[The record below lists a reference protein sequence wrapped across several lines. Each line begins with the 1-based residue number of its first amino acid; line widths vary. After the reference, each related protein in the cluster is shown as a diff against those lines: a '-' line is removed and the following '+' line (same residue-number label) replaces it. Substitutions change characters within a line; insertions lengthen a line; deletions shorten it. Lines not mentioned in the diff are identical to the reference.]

1 MATEKSKRF
10 GDQRKEES
18 KKWQSIS
25 KNQTQIRKAKAFVIS
40 MMGEFTKTCQ
50 YKQVASKSYYL
61 CFYLSLFSLF
71 HSLSYKH
78 LPKTVYLH
86 K

>member
-18 KKWQSIS
+18 KKWQYIS

-40 MMGEFTKTCQ
+40 LMGEFTKTCQ

-61 CFYLSLFSLF
+61 VVICISCYYFFF
-71 HSLSYKH
+71 
-78 LPKTVYLH
+78 TVCSIEIFQ